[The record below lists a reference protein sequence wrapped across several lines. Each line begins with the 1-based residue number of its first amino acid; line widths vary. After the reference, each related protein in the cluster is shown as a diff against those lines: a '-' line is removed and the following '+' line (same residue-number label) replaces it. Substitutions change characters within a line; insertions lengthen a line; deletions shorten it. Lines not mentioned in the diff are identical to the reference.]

1 LKFTGMATYA
11 LRAEPNVLPHR
22 RTPVTGIASER
33 GVGTEQRETI
43 PMVLNGARV
52 YAPAQN
58 CMTVFAL
65 RPELTLVKIRVAIR
79 ATRAGFGKDFRYMAR
94 ITRYI
99 LVHPTK
105 LEVGF
110 GIVIEFGLRAKR
122 RPTGGGMAVLARER
136 ELPVGV
142 GHVDLGDS
150 RQRHPQRYYQ
160 QS

>member
-1 LKFTGMATYA
+1 MTVLA
-11 LRAEPNVLPHR
+11 LR
-22 RTPVTGIASER
+22 S
-33 GVGTEQRETI
+33 
-43 PMVLNGARV
+43 
-52 YAPAQN
+52 
-58 CMTVFAL
+58 
-65 RPELTLVKIRVAIR
+65 ELTLVEIRMAIR
-79 ATRAGFGKDFRYMAR
+79 AARAGFGKDFRHVAR

-142 GHVDLGDS
+142 GHVDLRDG
-150 RQRHPQRYYQ
+150 RQRHPERYHQ
-160 QS
+160 QP